1 MFTPESW
8 NIPNVSTYCLQPRKR
23 KYNHLHPLPRQA
35 WLKHTISPEPHLPRM
50 CIQSKNLVFPK
61 SAIQHI
67 MQSQQIL
74 QVLESIFEFRLRK
87 LKEVCFKVINV
98 FLIDQQESLS
108 LNICSVNIYSIGLK
122 MTQYFTKEFTL
133 VISYNGKESETNIH
147 IYLYLHLVGVHQ
159 KVTQCC
165 KSTVLR

>member
-1 MFTPESW
+1 
-8 NIPNVSTYCLQPRKR
+8 
-23 KYNHLHPLPRQA
+23 
-35 WLKHTISPEPHLPRM
+35 
-50 CIQSKNLVFPK
+50 
-61 SAIQHI
+61 

-147 IYLYLHLVGVHQ
+147 IYLYLHHVGVHQ

-165 KSTVLR
+165 KSTVLQ